1 MLAVA
6 VAARAVPPCQKGIRA
21 VWSADGPL
29 ITGPLI
35 TVWPCVQEAKAALR
49 ELVDFPLTHGDLLA
63 AYGLPAPRG
72 ALLYG
77 PPGCGKTLLAKAAA
91 AQCGANFLSV
101 RGPELLQKWLGESE
115 AAVRQV
121 FETARWVGA

>member
-1 MLAVA
+1 
-6 VAARAVPPCQKGIRA
+6 
-21 VWSADGPL
+21 
-29 ITGPLI
+29 
-35 TVWPCVQEAKAALR
+35 VQEAKAALR
-49 ELVDFPLTHGDLLA
+49 ELVDFPLTHGALLA

-121 FETARWVGA
+121 FETAR